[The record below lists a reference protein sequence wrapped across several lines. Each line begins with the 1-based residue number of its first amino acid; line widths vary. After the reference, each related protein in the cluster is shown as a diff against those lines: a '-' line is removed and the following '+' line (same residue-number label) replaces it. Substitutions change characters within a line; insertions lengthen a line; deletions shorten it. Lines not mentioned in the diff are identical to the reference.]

1 MEPINMTGRREAVAI
16 RIDDPGL
23 RWYDVHDAPFTL
35 HNFSNAEKG
44 DLFRRLPKEVAEA
57 TNPGVAVRALNTAG
71 GRVRF
76 ATDSDMV
83 AIHAEISMYTP
94 LDLMLATAMYGFD
107 LYVEEDGKDCY
118 VDVFRPGLTPEGG
131 YESKLALPGTG
142 MRQVTIHFPLYNQV
156 DALYI
161 GLQEGTSM
169 QAHRPY
175 TCEVPVVYY
184 GSSITQGGCATHP
197 GNTYEAMI
205 SRRLD
210 CEYVNLG
217 FAGSALA
224 EEAITAYLC
233 GREMSVFVCDYDH
246 NAPTPEY
253 LRETHSK
260 LYHAVR
266 AAQPELP
273 IILVSRP
280 PSRVADNAARRA
292 VVRETYEQALAEGDR
307 HVMHIDGA
315 TLFDGLQPDDCV
327 VDGLHPSDFGFYR
340 MAKVVG
346 AAVEEMLD
354 KGGYPHEKN

>member
-1 MEPINMTGRREAVAI
+1 MK
-16 RIDDPGL
+16 RIDEIDRNMAFSL
-23 RWYDVHDAPFTL
+23 RVTDEDVVWYDPHEAPFTL
-35 HNFSNAEKG
+35 HGFSDPQPGQAY
-44 DLFRRLPKEVAEA
+44 RRVPKDIADA
-57 TNPGVAVRALNTAG
+57 TNEGVAQLALNTAG

-76 ATDSDMV
+76 ATDSGYV
-83 AIHAEISMYTP
+83 AIHAEINAFSP
-94 LDLMLATAMYGFD
+94 SDLMNGVSIYGFD
-107 LYVEEDGKDCY
+107 LYIEEDGADRY
-118 VDVFRPGLTPEGG
+118 VGAFRPGTEMSAG
-131 YESKLALPGTG
+131 YESKLMLPGTG

-161 GLQEGTSM
+161 GLQEGSSM

-184 GSSITQGGCATHP
+184 GSSITQGGCATRP

-253 LRETHSK
+253 LRATHSK

-266 AAQPELP
+266 AAQPDLP

-307 HVMHIDGA
+307 RVMHIDGA

-340 MAKVVG
+340 MAKVIG